1 MDLYKTHVISHT
13 TLGTRGHLIRIP
25 KLFDFE
31 AGQVAGL
38 GIKELETARIYSIAG
53 SDFETYIDFLFDV
66 KPGGALSPRLAG
78 LKAGDDIY
86 TTQPFGTFIG
96 NEQPAWWI
104 AAGTGIAPFKAM
116 LDAGLH
122 KNKLVIQGS
131 REKENFY
138 FGNEFRN
145 VLGENYIQ
153 CCSGEK
159 VTGMFHGRITAYL
172 EQLPELP
179 AGIQYYLCGSAEMV
193 VDTRDVLIARGVPF
207 ERIVAEIYF

>member
-1 MDLYKTHVISHT
+1 MDLYKTHVISHS

-53 SDFETYIDFLFDV
+53 SDFNTYVDFLFDV
-66 KPGGALSPRLAG
+66 KPGGALSPRLAD

-86 TTQPFGTFIG
+86 TTKPFGTFIG
-96 NEQPAWWI
+96 NDQPAWWI

-122 KNKLVIQGS
+122 KNKVLIHGS
-131 REKENFY
+131 REVENFY
-138 FGNEFRN
+138 FDYEFIDAM
-145 VLGENYIQ
+145 GHNYIR
-153 CCSGEK
+153 CCSGHKAENC
-159 VTGMFHGRITAYL
+159 FYGRITAYL

-179 AGIQYYLCGSAEMV
+179 DNILYYLCGSAEMV

-207 ERIVAEIYF
+207 DRIVAEIYF

>member
-1 MDLYKTHVISHT
+1 MDLYKTQVLAHSN
-13 TLGTRGHLIRIP
+13 LGTQGHLLRIP

-38 GIKELETARIYSIAG
+38 GIKEFETARIYSIAG
-53 SDFETYIDFLFDV
+53 SDFDTYVEFLFDV
-66 KPGGALSPRLAG
+66 KPDGEFSPRLAK
-78 LKAGDDIY
+78 LDAGDEIY
-86 TTQPFGTFIG
+86 STKPFGTFIG
-96 NEQPAWWI
+96 NDQPAWWI

-122 KNKLVIQGS
+122 KNKVVIQGS
-131 REKENFY
+131 RFKENFY
-138 FGNEFRN
+138 FDEAFRKL
-145 VLGENYIQ
+145 LGENYIQ

-159 VTGMFHGRITAYL
+159 VEGMFYGRITTYL

-179 AGIQYYLCGSAEMV
+179 SGIAFYLCGGAEMV

-207 ERIVAEIYF
+207 NSIMAEIYF